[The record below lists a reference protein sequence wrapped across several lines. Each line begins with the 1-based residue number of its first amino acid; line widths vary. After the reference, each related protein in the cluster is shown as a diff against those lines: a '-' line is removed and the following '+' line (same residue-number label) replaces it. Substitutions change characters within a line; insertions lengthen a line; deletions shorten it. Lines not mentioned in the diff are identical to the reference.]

1 MMVLKFEEKMA
12 AEAASKTPAD
22 TFHWEKLLS
31 FHPAEVCHRTEALYQ
46 PSYEGY
52 LLPVFNVRYL
62 VIPKTQKILRM
73 GWNDKTVEEELPSFF
88 YLMTL
93 VYLTEAKDIKPTHT
107 WVSEKDLLGGSTFF
121 RGPHQLPVKELENL
135 YGKDPD
141 AFLKAGKR
149 LGGSEILYGDKGF
162 ALEVF
167 PRVPLA
173 YILWKGDEEFSP
185 RAGVLFD
192 STIQSHL
199 PLDIIWC
206 MVSETSRRLLEVPP
220 HVF

>member
-1 MMVLKFEEKMA
+1 MMVLKSEEKMA

-31 FHPAEVCHRTEALYQ
+31 FHPGEVCHRTEALYQ

-73 GWNDKTVEEELPSFF
+73 EWNDKTVEEELPSFF